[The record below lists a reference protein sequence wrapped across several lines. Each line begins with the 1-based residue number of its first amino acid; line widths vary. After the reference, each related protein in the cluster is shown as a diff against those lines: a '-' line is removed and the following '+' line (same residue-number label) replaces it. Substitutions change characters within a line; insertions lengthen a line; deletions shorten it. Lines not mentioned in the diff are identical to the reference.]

1 MGGVMDQSTWEKP
14 LRLLERTAHLHS
26 TGDEVVVTLMA
37 EWVAFLEHILCP
49 RQYASSSAFVNA
61 FSLYELGIISL
72 SFG

>member
-1 MGGVMDQSTWEKP
+1 MGSVMDQSTWEKP
-14 LRLLERTAHLHS
+14 LRLPERTVHS

-61 FSLYELGIISL
+61 FNLYELGIISL